1 MFLLQTSLQDVSLP
15 QQWARASSTKKEK
28 KTEMEDVRPDIST
41 QRILPPALPS
51 NQSGVKVRV
60 NPHNEK
66 QQWKMQTRHLKRM
79 NNPPDNISEAKF
91 TFISAC

>member
-1 MFLLQTSLQDVSLP
+1 MGESLEY
-15 QQWARASSTKKEK
+15 KERK

-51 NQSGVKVRV
+51 TQSGVKVRV